1 MMTVLV
7 SLYAIDSLNMRR
19 IGSLYGTALLTDTVR
34 DALFVGDY
42 RSLSVRDLLGHT
54 LSSTHDS
61 LLGQVSDMELVST
74 TLLSVGLD
82 GYLVIY
88 DVSDLTSPY
97 RLGYLIAPLRGFPRL
112 AVYDTIAY
120 VTDSNRLLVVSFSNP
135 YYPRV
140 VRTIT
145 YPAVVRDVARDG
157 SVLAVATLDSIKL
170 YSVAY
175 PSFPSEIGAIPQGA
189 GIIDIS
195 RGYLYALTS
204 DGIIIFNITDP
215 SAPYPVDT
223 VSTFLNP
230 VFLKVKGNRM
240 VFLSAGYG
248 DEAWVDVYDVSDP
261 TDVRELG
268 FYWDYGYSVF
278 PGVGADL
285 AGNYVYVVGPLPG
298 IYELLL
304 PTPIRERDITYTPF
318 GVAYDPSGRKVGPI
332 NRARGKYLLKSG
344 GGYRLLLVR

>member
-1 MMTVLV
+1 MVAALV
-7 SLYAIDSLNMRR
+7 SLYAIDSLNMRQ
-19 IGSLYGTALLTDTVR
+19 IGSLSGTALITDTLR

-42 RSLSVRDLLGHT
+42 QSLSVMDLLGHT
-54 LSSTHDS
+54 RSSVSDP
-61 LLGQVSDMELVST
+61 LLGQVSDMEVVST

-88 DVSDLTSPY
+88 DVSGLTTPH
-97 RLGYLIAPLRGFPRL
+97 RLGYLTTPLRGFPRL

-120 VTDSNRLLVVSFSNP
+120 VTDSNRLLIVDFSNP
-135 YYPRV
+135 SYPSII
-140 VRTIT
+140 RTIN
-145 YPAVVRDVARDG
+145 YPTVVRDIARDG
-157 SVLAVATLDSIKL
+157 NILAVATLDSIKL

-175 PSFPSEIGAIPQGA
+175 PGFPSEIGVIPQGA

-204 DGIIIFNITDP
+204 DGAIVFNISDP

-223 VSTFLNP
+223 VSPLLNPNFLN
-230 VFLKVKGNRM
+230 VRGDRLVL
-240 VFLSAGYG
+240 LSSGYG
-248 DEAWVDVYDVSDP
+248 DEACVEVYDVSDP
-261 TDVRELG
+261 TDARRLG
-268 FYWDYGYSVF
+268 FYRDYGSSVF
-278 PGVGADL
+278 LGVGADM

-304 PTPIRERDITYTPF
+304 PTPIHERDITSTPF
-318 GVAYDPSGRKVGPI
+318 GVAYDPSGRKVGPTD
-332 NRARGKYLLKSG
+332 RARGKYLLKSG